1 MLTDLKGYL
10 VERRAASL
18 SEMALRFS
26 AAPDALRPMLEHW
39 IRKGKVRRTG
49 GAKCG
54 GCASCAAADI
64 EFYEWLEPQPADVVK
79 APGDRGC
86 CGS

>member
-18 SEMALRFS
+18 SEIALRFH
-26 AAPDALRPMLEHW
+26 AAPEALRPMLEVW
-39 IRKGKVRRTG
+39 IRKGKVRRSG
-49 GAKCG
+49 GVKCG

-64 EFYEWLEPQPADVVK
+64 EIYEWVEPHSADAVTPQ
-79 APGDRGC
+79 ASSC